1 MTRTVNILEEIDW
14 LSVGLYL
21 VLVIFGWM
29 NIFASSYNEQYRSI
43 VDLHQNYGDQL
54 MWILISFLAVFI
66 LFLIDHRFFYYFTYP
81 IYAFAIVL
89 LLAVL
94 IFGVEVHNSK
104 SWLNIFGFRLQP
116 SEFVKIACAL
126 AIARYLSG
134 FDVKLMTWK
143 TLSILAG
150 LIGLPIIF
158 ISLQP
163 DFGTAMVFSCFILV
177 LYREGLPGWIL
188 GFSIF
193 TAVLFLMTLLI
204 SKVVVILVLLSLAVL
219 FTGFVNQKFSYA
231 LYSAITVG
239 SVYGLLKVISLLVPV
254 KTDDYLLLLVA
265 TGIAAVILV
274 VVAVWKKISNAFL
287 ILVLLAAFIGFT
299 FSVNYV
305 FTKMLKP
312 HQQTRVNILL
322 GKETDTKGVGYNLN
336 QSKIAIGAGGF
347 TGKGYLRGTQT
358 KLDYVPEQSTDFIFC
373 TVGEEWGFLGT
384 MAVIILFAGLLI
396 RLLYLAERQR
406 SVFARLYGY
415 GVVSILFFH
424 VAINI
429 AMTIGLF
436 PVIGIPLPFFSYG
449 GSSMLAFTLL
459 LFLFIRLDAVRKI
472 YLK

>member
-1 MTRTVNILEEIDW
+1 MTRTIHILE
-14 LSVGLYL
+14 
-21 VLVIFGWM
+21 VIFGWM
-29 NIFASSYNEQYRSI
+29 NIFASSYTEQYRNI
-43 VDLHQNYGDQL
+43 FDLHQNYGDQL
-54 MWILISFLAVFI
+54 LWILISFLAVFI
-66 LFLIDHRFFYYFTYP
+66 LFLIDHRFFYFFTYP
-81 IYAFAIVL
+81 IYAFAILL

-94 IFGVEVHNSK
+94 VFGVEVHNSR

-116 SEFVKIACAL
+116 SEFVKIAVAL
-126 AIARYLSG
+126 AIAHFLSG

-143 TLSILAG
+143 TLSIIAG
-150 LIGLPIIF
+150 LIGFPVIL

-163 DFGTAMVFSCFILV
+163 DFGTAMVFTCFILV

-204 SKVVVILVLLSLAVL
+204 SKVAVIIVLLCLAVL
-219 FTGFVNQKFSYA
+219 FIGLVNQKFSFSLFAA
-231 LYSAITVG
+231 LILGGAF
-239 SVYGLLKVISLLVPV
+239 GLLKLISLIIPI
-254 KTDDYLLLLVA
+254 KTGDYLLLLLA
-265 TGIAAVILV
+265 TGITAIVLIVI
-274 VVAVWKKISNAFL
+274 AQRKKIPNAFF
-287 ILVLLAAFIGFT
+287 ILLLLTVFIGFT

-305 FTKMLKP
+305 FTKALKP
-312 HQQTRVNILL
+312 HQQTRVNLLL
-322 GKETDTKGVGYNLN
+322 GKETDTRGVGYNLN

-347 TGKGYLRGTQT
+347 AGKGYLRGTQT

-384 MAVIILFAGLLI
+384 MAVILLFAGLLI

-406 SVFARLYGY
+406 SVFTRLYGY
-415 GVVSILFFH
+415 GMISILFFH

-459 LFLFIRLDAVRKI
+459 LFVFIRLDAVRKI